1 MTAPAI
7 MVENLTKIYGGVVVV
22 RDLTISL
29 ERGESFGLLGPNGA
43 GKTTSI
49 NMIAGLLMPTSGT
62 VQINGISIIDQPLQA
77 KINLGLIPQEFALYP
92 ALSARENLT
101 FFGRLYGLWGQALK
115 MRIEYVLHMV
125 RLSGRGEMPVST
137 YSNGM
142 KRRLNLAIGLLHDP
156 AVIILDEP
164 TVGVDAH
171 SRHAIIKSLEDL
183 AASGKTIFYCTH
195 HLWEA
200 ETFCSRVAIMDSG
213 KIVAD
218 GTPSRLIH
226 EFGSGLIRL
235 DIAHP
240 VPDELVNSLN
250 RLGAFRYPSE
260 TSVRFQFASA
270 EPNSDLE
277 SVLRLAAGLQVS
289 VRAVQLLEP
298 TLETVFLNLTGRS
311 VRD

>member
-1 MTAPAI
+1 MTAPVI
-7 MVENLTKIYGGVVVV
+7 VVKNLTKTYGAVGAV
-22 RDLTISL
+22 RNLTLSL

-43 GKTTSI
+43 GKTTTI
-49 NMIAGLLMPTSGT
+49 HMIAGLLMPTSGT
-62 VQINGISIIDQPLQA
+62 VHIDGISILDQPLQA
-77 KINLGLIPQEFALYP
+77 KNNLGLVPQEFALYP

-115 MRIEYVLHMV
+115 KRIDDVLHMV
-125 RLSGRGEMPVST
+125 RLSGREEMPVST

-142 KRRLNLAIGLLHDP
+142 KRRLNLAVGLLHDP
-156 AVIILDEP
+156 AVLILDEP

-171 SRHAIIKSLEDL
+171 SRHAIIQSLENL

-200 ETFCSRVAIMDSG
+200 EAFCSRVAIMDSG
-213 KIVAD
+213 EIVAD
-218 GTPSRLIH
+218 DTPSRLIH
-226 EFGSGLIRL
+226 QFGTGLIRL
-235 DIAHP
+235 DVVPP
-240 VPDELVNSLN
+240 VPDELLN
-250 RLGAFRYPSE
+250 NLNTLGAFRYPSE

-270 EPNSDLE
+270 EPNNDLE

-289 VRAVQLLEP
+289 VRAVQLMEP

>member
-1 MTAPAI
+1 MTAPVI
-7 MVENLTKIYGGVVVV
+7 MVNDLTKTYDGVVAVK
-22 RDLTISL
+22 DLTFSL
-29 ERGESFGLLGPNGA
+29 EHGESFGLLGPNGA
-43 GKTTSI
+43 GKTTTI
-49 NMIAGLLMPTSGT
+49 NMISGLLKPTSGT
-62 VQINGISIIDQPLQA
+62 VQINGISMIDQPLQA
-77 KINLGLIPQEFALYP
+77 KINLGLVPQEFALYP
-92 ALSARENLT
+92 ALSGRENLT
-101 FFGRLYGLWGQALK
+101 FFGRLYGLWGQTLK
-115 MRIEYVLHMV
+115 KRIAYVLHMV
-125 RLSGRGEMPVST
+125 RLSGRGGMSVST

-171 SRHAIIKSLEDL
+171 SRHAIIRSLEDL
-183 AASGKTIFYCTH
+183 AASGKTILFCTH

-200 ETFCSRVAIMDSG
+200 ETFCSRVVIMDSG

-218 GTPSRLIH
+218 GTPSRLIQ

-235 DIAHP
+235 DIAPP
-240 VPDELVNSLN
+240 VPDELLN
-250 RLGAFRYPSE
+250 NLKRLGAFHYPSE
-260 TSVRFQFASA
+260 TAVRFQFASA
-270 EPNSDLE
+270 EPNRDLE
-277 SVLRLAAGLQVS
+277 SVLSLSAGLQVS